1 MKLRFFFLC
10 GMIAPVLFVVTAILG
25 GALRPGYSHIRDTMS
40 ELFSPG
46 SPNKALLDA
55 FHTIF
60 ALLLISFGI
69 GLLLFV
75 LRSRRKMLL
84 GSLGA
89 ASYIAMG
96 GVSVLTA
103 TTFHQDPWGTPA
115 TFAGRMHINLSG
127 VVGLLS
133 IASFLLLG
141 FWFQRVKL
149 FPGFWAFSLIIV
161 GLAVLSAVI
170 FFLTV
175 DSPVMGLTERITAL
189 VGFTWTFVL
198 ARWLY
203 LNDPST
209 QTPITAE

>member
-10 GMIAPVLFVVTAILG
+10 GMIAPITFILTAVLG
-25 GALRPGYSHIRDTMS
+25 GALRPGYSHISDTIS

-46 SPNKALLDA
+46 SPNKPLLDA
-55 FHTIF
+55 FHTVF
-60 ALLLISFGI
+60 ALLLIAFGI

-75 LRSRRKMLL
+75 LRRGQRLLL

-89 ASYIAMG
+89 ALYIAMG

-103 TTFHQDPWGTPA
+103 TTFPQDPWGTPP
-115 TFAGRMHINLSG
+115 TFQGQMHINLTG

-133 IASFLLLG
+133 IASILLLG
-141 FWFQRVKL
+141 FWFRQVEL
-149 FPGFWAFSLIIV
+149 FPGFSTYSFITV
-161 GLAVLSAVI
+161 GLAVLTAAV

-175 DSPVMGLTERITAL
+175 GSPIMGLNERIAAL

-203 LNDPST
+203 LHDQDS
-209 QTPITAE
+209 QTGIVTD

>member
-10 GMIAPVLFVVTAILG
+10 GMIAPVLFILTAILG
-25 GALRPGYSHIRDTMS
+25 GALRPGYSHISDTVS

-46 SPNKALLDA
+46 SPNKPLLDT

-60 ALLLISFGI
+60 ALLLIAFGI

-75 LRSRRKMLL
+75 RRSGQKTLL

-89 ASYIAMG
+89 ALYIAMG

-103 TTFHQDPWGTPA
+103 AIFSQDPWGSPP
-115 TFAGRMHINLSG
+115 TFQGRMHINLTG

-133 IASFLLLG
+133 IASILLIG
-141 FWFQRVKL
+141 IWFQRVRL
-149 FPGFWAFSLIIV
+149 FPGFGVYSYITV
-161 GLAVLSAVI
+161 VLAVLSAAA
-170 FFLTV
+170 FFVTMG
-175 DSPVMGLTERITAL
+175 SPIMGLTERIAAL

-203 LNDPST
+203 LYLT
-209 QTPITAE
+209 

>member
-10 GMIAPVLFVVTAILG
+10 GMIAPLLFVVTAILG
-25 GALRPGYSHIRDTMS
+25 GALRPGYSHIRDTVS

-46 SPNKALLDA
+46 SPNKALLDT

-60 ALLLISFGI
+60 ALLLIAFGI
-69 GLLLFV
+69 GVLLFV
-75 LRSRRKMLL
+75 LRMGQRLLL
-84 GSLGA
+84 GGVGA
-89 ASYIAMG
+89 ALYIAMG
-96 GVSVLTA
+96 GLSVLAA
-103 TTFHQDPWGTPA
+103 TTFPQDPWGTTP
-115 TFAGRMHINLSG
+115 TFQGQMHINLTG

-133 IASFLLLG
+133 IASFLLIG

-149 FPGFWAFSLIIV
+149 FSGFWTFSLIIV

-175 DSPVMGLTERITAL
+175 DSSVMGLTERITAL

-203 LNDPST
+203 LNEQVS
-209 QTPITAE
+209 QTPTADD